1 MPRGAGT
8 EYDETKYF
16 SKSEELAEK
25 FNRKVNEYNYANGI
39 THKNVHMTGT
49 PQGVK
54 VARDWMENASEAL
67 GIPSYDLFNTP
78 TKESSDIDLDV
89 GREDSAWGSL
99 GVYAPPYKSDG
110 MVFEVSTPNNPHL
123 GNESYFEEGYSSP
136 AYMGLSDEGAKRQS
150 GYTERNPNIFFDN
163 YTYPK
168 DNVLGHELWHSNDVN
183 FNEYV
188 KDNPITKEEFDSG
201 FTSHSDYDLLNQNLN
216 KFGGPNGL
224 KEFEALQRS
233 WDRVPNQWTVNKKRK
248 GFAGQ
253 NNDTYTKD
261 NQMRDALTDMYMNTD
276 NVKYGLPEESQY
288 PLSLA
293 MATAL
298 SSGAYDINMAQFAT
312 TPRYIEELG
321 GQRNPHVDF
330 KNIKYEMGNP
340 FDYFNSPEERTA
352 RFIGPAIG
360 TGYNNL
366 DGFSKKDEDEQYPG
380 IRTALGGYLK
390 SY

>member
-1 MPRGAGT
+1 MPKGAGT
-8 EYDETKYF
+8 EYDETKYS
-16 SKSEELAEK
+16 SKAEELAAN

-49 PQGVK
+49 AQGVK

-89 GREDSAWGSL
+89 GRKDSAWGNL
-99 GVYAPPYKSDG
+99 GVYAPPYDSDG
-110 MVFEVSTPNNPHL
+110 MVIDYSTPNNPHL

-136 AYMGLSDEGAKRQS
+136 AYMGLSDEGAKLQS

-183 FNEYV
+183 FGGE
-188 KDNPITKEEFDSG
+188 G
-201 FTSHSDYDLLNQNLN
+201 YDLNNYGVNQ
-216 KFGGPNGL
+216 GGQA
-224 KEFEALQRS
+224 EFEAMQRS
-233 WDRVPNQWTVNKKRK
+233 WDRVPNQWSIQKKRQ

-253 NNDTYTKD
+253 NNDVYVKD
-261 NQMRDALTDMYMNTD
+261 NQMRNALTDMYMNTD
-276 NVKYGLPEESQY
+276 NVKYGLPEESKY

-298 SSGAYDINMAQFAT
+298 SSGAYDMDMAQFAT
-312 TPRYIEELG
+312 TPKYIEELG